1 MMGEMIFRNLLHRP
15 IRTIIGILA
24 IGVEVALVVL
34 VVGLTSGILTETAK
48 RVEGIG
54 ADIMLQ
60 SPSAQVFL
68 AFSGSPMPIKI
79 ADRLKE
85 LKYVQ
90 SVSPV
95 FLQYQLNF
103 LPSTAVSNWPR
114 FDINF
119 LSFRGNLKPQP
130 YEEEIH

>member
-54 ADIMLQ
+54 ADIMRQ

-68 AFSGSPMPIKI
+68 DVSGARMPLKI
-79 ADRLKE
+79 ADRWRE
-85 LKYVQ
+85 LKYAESVQ
-90 SVSPV
+90 PDL
-95 FLQYQLNF
+95 LQYRA
-103 LPSTAVSNWPR
+103 SGGIDRV
-114 FDINF
+114 
-119 LSFRGNLKPQP
+119 
-130 YEEEIH
+130 